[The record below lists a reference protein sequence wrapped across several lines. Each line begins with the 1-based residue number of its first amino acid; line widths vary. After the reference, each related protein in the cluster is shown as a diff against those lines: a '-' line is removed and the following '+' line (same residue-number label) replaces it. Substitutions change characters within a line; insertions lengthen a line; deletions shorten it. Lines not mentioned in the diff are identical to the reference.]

1 MGGGHHSPFFTPAS
15 GRPGDQSSWT
25 TWPGDVGRQRPSP
38 SPCPLWSSSFAGQVG
53 ADHIGRPPQQERSDR
68 SFSLPFCHTVPRGK
82 DMQGKAG
89 RSSQTGRPA
98 LALWKAPPPPSEL
111 LATGRAVTLLLSQ
124 GLRVGTK
131 RRLQRNGRIVCCNL
145 WLAGN
150 FAPRSKSHSSLRQ
163 PGKSLPPSRQ
173 HMAVML
179 APEMPI

>member
-1 MGGGHHSPFFTPAS
+1 MGGGGHHSPFFTPAS

-25 TWPGDVGRQRPSP
+25 TWPGDVGRQWPSP
-38 SPCPLWSSSFAGQVG
+38 SPCPLGSSSFAGQVG
-53 ADHIGRPPQQERSDR
+53 ADHIGLPPQQERFDG
-68 SFSLPFCHTVPRGK
+68 SFSLPFCQCP
-82 DMQGKAG
+82 QGKGHARQSGTELPG
-89 RSSQTGRPA
+89 RETSPCTLEG
-98 LALWKAPPPPSEL
+98 PPPPSEL
-111 LATGRAVTLLLSQ
+111 LATGRAATLLLSQ

-163 PGKSLPPSRQ
+163 PGKSLPSSRQ